1 MHELKTCRGII
12 CHDNKEQ
19 SKISEGLI
27 CHFKTNMRNLT
38 NFDPRTKKF
47 KKLAF

>member
-19 SKISEGLI
+19 SKISGGIDLS
-27 CHFKTNMRNLT
+27 FQN
-38 NFDPRTKKF
+38 
-47 KKLAF
+47 